1 MSRFSERVSA
11 AVAAKNSCLVV
22 GLDPVLARIPAD
34 LAADQVPAQRIT
46 AFAGAVIEAVA
57 PFAVAIKPQ
66 IAFYEIFGAEG
77 WAAYEETIR
86 LAQSHGLIVVGDI
99 KRGDIGSTATAYAEA
114 HLQRNDHRATADAVT
129 VNPYLGS
136 DGVMPFVEAARA
148 NDAGLF
154 VLVRTSNPSAAE
166 IQALEL
172 EEGGTVDERVAA
184 LVNEWGSDDGST
196 TYTDVGAVVGATT
209 STSLARLRAAMPR
222 AWFLVPGVGAQGGK
236 ASDIVAAFGADGH
249 GVLVNASRS
258 ILYAHESRPDVPW
271 RTAIADAARHLRD
284 ELRDA
289 ARAAT
294 TR

>member
-22 GLDPVLARIPAD
+22 GLDPVLARLPAEVTAD
-34 LAADQVPAQRIT
+34 ATGPAAIT
-46 AFAGAVIEAVA
+46 AFAREVIAAVA

-66 IAFYEIFGAEG
+66 IAFYETFGAAG
-77 WAAYEETIR
+77 WTAYEETIA
-86 LAQSHGLIVVGDI
+86 LAQSHGLLVIGDI
-99 KRGDIGSTATAYAEA
+99 KRGDIGSTAAAYAEA
-114 HLQRNDHRATADAVT
+114 HLQRRTDHPTADAVT

-136 DGVMPFVEAARA
+136 DGVRPFVDAARA

-154 VLVRTSNPSAAE
+154 VLVRTSNPSAGE

-172 EEGGTVDERVAA
+172 RDGGTVDERVAA

-196 TYTDVGAVVGATT
+196 PYTDVGAVVGATT
-209 STSLARLRAAMPR
+209 STALARLRGAMPR
-222 AWFLVPGVGAQGGK
+222 AWFLVPGVGAQGGT
-236 ASDIVAAFGADGH
+236 AADIVAAFGADGR

-258 ILYAHESRPDVPW
+258 ILYAHEARPDVPW
-271 RTAIADAARHLRD
+271 RKAIADAAQTLRD

-294 TR
+294 TP